1 MKKYLMTTKELSEA
15 GVTRIIM
22 PSTKNKY
29 PDWLRK
35 AASKGGKA
43 KSAAKIAAA
52 RANAK
57 LGGRPRKTK
66 RVARRA
72 ND

>member
-1 MKKYLMTTKELSEA
+1 MNCPVCKKRGVSA
-15 GVTRIIM
+15 GHI
-22 PSTKNKY
+22 
-29 PDWLRK
+29 L
-35 AASKGGKA
+35 GHG
-43 KSAAKIAAA
+43 KSAAKAASS

-72 ND
+72 NVELKHGDGK

>member
-1 MKKYLMTTKELSEA
+1 MTSDSDSE
-15 GVTRIIM
+15 T
-22 PSTKNKY
+22 TQY

-43 KSAAKIAAA
+43 KSAAKTAAA

-57 LGGRPRKTK
+57 LGGRPRKPK

-72 ND
+72 NNAISKSHEI